1 MRPACVLQ
9 ANQSTSKT
17 SEEDDDEQ
25 SDSGAQFIFR
35 AGVASSARE
44 VNLSFLKLAGLASR
58 LAMSRSNS
66 G

>member
-44 VNLSFLKLAGLASR
+44 VNLNFLKLA
-58 LAMSRSNS
+58 
-66 G
+66 